1 MIFNCNF
8 VSSIK
13 NDIRYSRGSGG
24 QYQIVLN
31 TPKLEKKFEKPKLE
45 KNNEELGKQNKII

>member
-31 TPKLEKKFEKPKLE
+31 TPKLEKKIEKPKLE
-45 KNNEELGKQNKII
+45 KNNEELGK